1 MWYNKEI
8 YSTVQSFSNNHLEI
22 LNMVWFVWLIW
33 MWVPQVLLCCSIRFD
48 GGENIM
54 YICVRKRCS
63 GISWYLYLYIWLYQL
78 LNYMHSY
85 NYKDC
90 ICYKGESVFS
100 VLLALASFP
109 GSPFCMHIILRM
121 TFDPPERN
129 GGESLVQN
137 VTGMTSIMVE
147 RR

>member
-1 MWYNKEI
+1 
-8 YSTVQSFSNNHLEI
+8 
-22 LNMVWFVWLIW
+22 MVWFVWLIW

-54 YICVRKRCS
+54 YMCQKTVFWDFLIF
-63 GISWYLYLYIWLYQL
+63 ISVYMIIPTPQLYAFI
-78 LNYMHSY
+78 
-85 NYKDC
+85 YKDC
-90 ICYKGESVFS
+90 ICYKGESVLS

-109 GSPFCMHIILRM
+109 GSPFFMHIILRM